1 MRGFMRKV
9 RSTAELESGGE
20 RGLIFEIPK
29 HLEHPAGRVNLT
41 AAHLLEYWSKKGAI
55 PRYDGIIDGLR
66 SGADEIFKAA
76 NPVRTNAEI
85 TGSALLRSPG

>member
-1 MRGFMRKV
+1 MRGFMREV

-20 RGLIFEIPK
+20 LGLIFEIPK
-29 HLEHPAGRVNLT
+29 HLEHPAGRVNFT
-41 AAHLLEYWSKKGAI
+41 AAYLLEYWSKKGAI

-76 NPVRTNAEI
+76 NPVRTNDRI
-85 TGSALLRSPG
+85 QPRR